1 MIECALLRG
10 RDRYERVVDGWIDN
24 THEDAFTHTVR
35 LMDDDLGVEL
45 SAVATGSP
53 SYEIREARSRV
64 QPAAGALSD
73 WALLGALEG
82 GETLFVV
89 YTRRRGRIR
98 IVTARP
104 ATDREKRRYR
114 KGGK

>member
-35 LMDDDLGVEL
+35 LTDDDLGVEL

-64 QPAAGALSD
+64 RPAAGALSD
-73 WALLGALEG
+73 WAWLGALAGARMVG
-82 GETLFVV
+82 GV
-89 YTRRRGRIR
+89 TRRGGGGGGGRSRGG
-98 IVTARP
+98 P
-104 ATDREKRRYR
+104 P
-114 KGGK
+114 GQCG

>member
-53 SYEIREARSRV
+53 PTGSPHRAVEL
-64 QPAAGALSD
+64 QN
-73 WALLGALEG
+73 
-82 GETLFVV
+82 
-89 YTRRRGRIR
+89 RR
-98 IVTARP
+98 AHS
-104 ATDREKRRYR
+104 
-114 KGGK
+114 